1 MLSIQKIVWIGCLS
15 ALAVLASGCTS
26 DADSKKGDAS
36 DRLATEVVVTS
47 TAAATTDTA
56 TVEATPRPSAQSVSL
71 FAGGVPEYDGS
82 GRAYLTGGTE
92 QQAKYSADQHQP
104 LAMFMPEQMIRF
116 EQNGR
121 TAWGTADKQNWIV
134 FEPLSEES
142 PANTKLDKTDSDGSK
157 AALLQY
163 KEYQGSYTENDGR
176 VDVFLF
182 KAKGQVYHAQ
192 IRTTAEQREK
202 LLPLFVD
209 MLREVQYMKKQPP
222 LVAGVFV
229 QEPDVGKG
237 KENKQMLQEVMNCL
251 EAIASQDKQKFIDT
265 MYSPEAGEYL
275 GFFLDHSITYRF
287 NEITYAGIPAE
298 GTQRANFNVVYQSMT
313 DEGYLADRSN
323 TISLLRN
330 KQGEWKVANID

>member
-1 MLSIQKIVWIGCLS
+1 MLGIQKIVWIGCLS
-15 ALAVLASGCTS
+15 ALAVLASGCTNG
-26 DADSKKGDAS
+26 ADSKNTDAS
-36 DRLATEVVVTS
+36 ARPTAEAVVSSSAVLTPAIVEV
-47 TAAATTDTA
+47 
-56 TVEATPRPSAQSVSL
+56 TPRPSAQPVSL

-92 QQAKYSADQHQP
+92 LQANYSADQHQP
-104 LAMFMPEQMIRF
+104 LALFMPEQMIRF
-116 EQNGR
+116 EQNAR
-121 TAWGTADKQNWIV
+121 TAWGTPDKQNWIV
-134 FEPLSEES
+134 FKPVSNENTAEP
-142 PANTKLDKTDSDGSK
+142 KVDKTDSDGSK
-157 AALLQY
+157 TALLQY
-163 KEYQGSYTENDGR
+163 KEYQGSYSENDGR

-182 KAKGQVYHAQ
+182 TAKGQEYHAQ

-229 QEPDVGKG
+229 QKPDVGKG

-251 EAIASQDKQKFIDT
+251 EAIATQDKQKFMKT
-265 MYSPEAGEYL
+265 MYSPETGEYL
-275 GFFLDHSITYRF
+275 GFYFDNRVAYRF
-287 NEITYAGIPAE
+287 NEITYAGIPAK
-298 GTQRANFNVVYQSMT
+298 GTQRADFNVAYQSMT